1 MYKTILKRFLPRKRP
16 VQQVPSSV
24 IDAVNQSTAEAF
36 VVAILTNQNDDL
48 IEVLA
53 EYKAATRDASFVLAM
68 HLDQR
73 TEEAPFADVSLNV
86 MGLPVQAFT
95 SYLLPL
101 TLGLSKKPMARVVI
115 GDARAADLAAAL
127 RSEVLPVMGWGDQ
140 GIATA
145 SAEAL
150 LGLGRVA
157 DRWVATGLAPILAF
171 IDAMEFSLPYPDHT
185 QISWHEDKRLGV
197 SEFISE
203 LRNTSAHAYVQPR
216 YHSIDTYELAEKI
229 LRTPEV
235 VRRLPTIDARYS
247 DNRLVMRT
255 GGAHRHL
262 RSMIQP
268 LFTPKGLGVLEENIR
283 TIVKGQLGKVAGH
296 SSIDFDRD
304 LSRPQNLAVL
314 ARFVGISVAELEET
328 EGWNIKRLR
337 RLDPGFPNIECFEI
351 AFYRHLHE
359 KAELW
364 LNRRNPQKSSIIY
377 LLHSSDLTDDSVR
390 SDVGNLIVSVINAGL
405 HATRIFLA
413 SVANHLAE
421 HPSVFE
427 TLRES
432 PEEIPAA
439 VEEFLRYYSTAQELH
454 WLFAAE
460 DFECEGI
467 NFRKND
473 NIRVLLKKA
482 NRDPDVFENP
492 DAFDWRANRKRH
504 LAFGIGIH
512 HCLGAW
518 LVRTQA
524 QILLEEWTTGPESIW
539 PQNLRLED

>member
-1 MYKTILKRFLPRKRP
+1 MYKSFLKRLLFQKRP
-16 VQQVPSSV
+16 LEQIPLYVV
-24 IDAVNQSTAEAF
+24 DAVNQSTAEAF

-48 IEVLA
+48 IEALA
-53 EYKAATRDASFVLAM
+53 EYKAATRDTSFVLAM

-73 TEEAPFADVSLNV
+73 EEAVPFADLSFNIL
-86 MGLPVQAFT
+86 GIPAQTFT
-95 SYLLPL
+95 SFFLPL
-101 TLGLSKKPMARVVI
+101 TLALSKKLMARVVI
-115 GDARAADLAAAL
+115 SDARAVDLAAAL
-127 RSEVLPVMGWGDQ
+127 RSEILPVMGWGDH

-145 SAEAL
+145 SEEAL
-150 LGLGRVA
+150 LDLGRVV

-171 IDAMEFSLPYPDHT
+171 IDAMEFSLPYPEHT
-185 QISWHEDKRLGV
+185 LISWHEDKRLGV
-197 SEFISE
+197 CEFISE

-235 VRRLPTIDARYS
+235 VRRLPTIDASYS

-255 GGAHRHL
+255 GGVHRQL
-262 RSMIQP
+262 RSRIQP
-268 LFTPKGLGVLEENIR
+268 LFTPKGLVALEKNIR
-283 TIVKGQLGKVAGH
+283 TIVKCHLGKLAGH
-296 SSIDFDRD
+296 SSIDLDRD

-314 ARFVGISVAELEET
+314 ASFVGISVAELEEI
-328 EGWNIKRLR
+328 EAWNIKRLR
-337 RLDPGFPNIECFEI
+337 RLNPGFPNVECFEI

-359 KAELW
+359 KAKLW
-364 LNRRNPQKSSIIY
+364 LQRRDAQKSSVIH
-377 LLHSSDLTDDSVR
+377 LLQSSDLTEDSVR
-390 SDVGNLIVSVINAGL
+390 SDIENLIVSVINAGL

-421 HPSVFE
+421 HPSVLE

-439 VEEFLRYYSTAQELH
+439 VEEFLRYYSTAEELH

-460 DFECEGI
+460 DFEYKGKT
-467 NFRKND
+467 FRKNE
-473 NIRVLLKKA
+473 NIRVFLKKA
-482 NRDPDVFENP
+482 NRDPDVFKNP
-492 DAFDWRANRKRH
+492 NVFDWRANRKRH

-518 LVRTQA
+518 LVRTQT
-524 QILLEEWTTGPESIW
+524 QILLEEWTAAPESIW
-539 PQNLRLED
+539 PQNLTVED

>member
-1 MYKTILKRFLPRKRP
+1 MYKTILKRFLPRKRTG
-16 VQQVPSSV
+16 QQVPSSV

-48 IEVLA
+48 IEALS

-68 HLDQR
+68 HLDKR
-73 TEEAPFADVSLNV
+73 DEAVPFADLSLNV
-86 MGLPVQAFT
+86 MGIPSQTFT

-101 TLGLSKKPMARVVI
+101 TLALSKKPMARVVI

-127 RSEVLPVMGWGDQ
+127 RSEVLPVMGWGDH

-145 SAEAL
+145 SKEEL

-216 YHSIDTYELAEKI
+216 YHAIETYELAEKI

-235 VRRLPTIDARYS
+235 VRRLPTIDASYS

-262 RSMIQP
+262 RSMVQP
-268 LFTPKGLGVLEENIR
+268 LFTPKGLVALEENIR
-283 TIVKGQLGKVAGH
+283 TIVKGQLGKLAGR

-314 ARFVGISVAELEET
+314 ASFVGISVAELEET
-328 EGWNIKRLR
+328 EDWNIKRLR
-337 RLDPGFPNIECFEI
+337 RLNPGFPNVECFEI

-364 LNRRNPQKSSIIY
+364 LHRRNPQESSIIN
-377 LLHSSDLTDDSVR
+377 LLHSSD
-390 SDVGNLIVSVINAGL
+390 
-405 HATRIFLA
+405 
-413 SVANHLAE
+413 
-421 HPSVFE
+421 
-427 TLRES
+427 
-432 PEEIPAA
+432 
-439 VEEFLRYYSTAQELH
+439 
-454 WLFAAE
+454 
-460 DFECEGI
+460 
-467 NFRKND
+467 
-473 NIRVLLKKA
+473 
-482 NRDPDVFENP
+482 
-492 DAFDWRANRKRH
+492 
-504 LAFGIGIH
+504 
-512 HCLGAW
+512 
-518 LVRTQA
+518 
-524 QILLEEWTTGPESIW
+524 
-539 PQNLRLED
+539 